1 MIGPSALLIGLVCV
15 VGAADKEKRATDKRY
30 GIQADLKAYPQATPK
45 EALAS
50 VLKAIDAKR
59 IDYLLAQLADPD
71 WVDKRVKGNGGSF
84 TEVVEETTAQL
95 IGDPGPAKLLRRF
108 LKDGTWNVGDTRASV
123 RLKDVEE
130 RVYLHKVDGRWFLE
144 NRKK

>member
-1 MIGPSALLIGLVCV
+1 MRIALAVLLGSVFV
-15 VGAADKEKRATDKRY
+15 AGVAAQDKKAPDKRY
-30 GIQADLKAYPQATPK
+30 GIDADLKTYPQATPK
-45 EALAS
+45 ETLAS
-50 VLKAIDAKR
+50 VLKAMDAKR
-59 IDYLLAQLADPD
+59 IDYLLAQLADRA

-84 TEVVEETTAQL
+84 AAAVEETTTQL

-108 LKDGTWNVGDTRASV
+108 LKDGEWTIGDKTANV

-130 RVYLHKVDGRWFLE
+130 RVYFHKADGRWFLE

>member
-1 MIGPSALLIGLVCV
+1 MRTAIAVLLGAV
-15 VGAADKEKRATDKRY
+15 VVAGVTAQDKKAPDKRY
-30 GIQADLKAYPQATPK
+30 GIDADLKTYPQATPK
-45 EALAS
+45 ETLAS

-59 IDYLLAQLADPD
+59 IDYLLAQLSDRD
-71 WVDKRVKGNGGSF
+71 WVDKHVKGNGGKFSDA
-84 TEVVEETTAQL
+84 VEETTAKL

-108 LKDGTWNVGDTRASV
+108 QKDGTWTIGEETASV

-130 RVYLHKVDGRWFLE
+130 RVYFHKADARWFLE